1 VDREARGHTGTLDCR
16 CHAPQY
22 HSHAQYNHCT
32 YARHRRPRNRRRQ
45 RQGELHPRQARAGPC
60 PGPRLC
66 QLQGEGRHVAKRLR
80 RKVRGARQLGWST
93 KSEGRYE
100 PNGSL
105 QRFFR
110 VGRGKRM
117 MQEEE
122 AVCSQCGAC
131 CCVQRK
137 VHHAERFRSFVTRYV
152 VSRRHRSEKG
162 PVTGIIEREIN
173 EARKQRRV

>member
-1 VDREARGHTGTLDCR
+1 MDREARGHTGTLDCR

-32 YARHRRPRNRRRQ
+32 HARHRRPRNRRRQ

-60 PGPRLC
+60 PGPHLC

-93 KSEGRYE
+93 KLEGMYE

-105 QRFFR
+105 QSFFR
-110 VGRGKRM
+110 VSRGEEDVARGRSGVF
-117 MQEEE
+117 
-122 AVCSQCGAC
+122 AVRCVLLRTKEGAP
-131 CCVQRK
+131 RGGLP
-137 VHHAERFRSFVTRYV
+137 V
-152 VSRRHRSEKG
+152 VCHS
-162 PVTGIIEREIN
+162 I
-173 EARKQRRV
+173 RRVSQTSLGERAGHGDNSERN